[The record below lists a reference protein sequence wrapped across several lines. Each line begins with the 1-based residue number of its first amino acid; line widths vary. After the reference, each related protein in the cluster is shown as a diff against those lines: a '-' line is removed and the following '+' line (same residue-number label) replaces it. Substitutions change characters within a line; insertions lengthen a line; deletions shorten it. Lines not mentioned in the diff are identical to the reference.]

1 MYRCGLIVIS
11 NKELIPF
18 NYFLHTNYF
27 SSLRVGIESL
37 ILRWGPSSHMLNIVT
52 GKTVPIEAGMVQH

>member
-1 MYRCGLIVIS
+1 MIS

-27 SSLRVGIESL
+27 SAIMVGIEGP
-37 ILRWGPSSHMLNIVT
+37 ILRYGPSSHMSNIVT
-52 GKTVPIEAGMVQH
+52 GKQVPIEAGLIQY